1 VVAKKPEVLI
11 GVGVLVLAAILA
23 YGATGISSDAG
34 YSGVGPNFVPWV
46 VSGVLALCGGFL
58 LWESLSGGFHDME
71 EPSGAEHGYWPGFAW
86 VTAGMLLNAALITTI
101 GFIFSCT
108 LCFTLAVRGYKASQ
122 GHPDFSVRAFVKD
135 ALIGLV
141 IAAPVY
147 WMFTKLLAI
156 NLPGLTASGWL

>member
-1 VVAKKPEVLI
+1 MTAKKPEVLI
-11 GVGVLVLAAILA
+11 GAGVLVLSACLA
-23 YGATGISSDAG
+23 FGATKISSDAG

-46 VSGVLALCGGFL
+46 VAGVLGLCGAFL
-58 LWESLSGGFHDME
+58 LWEALSGGFRQME

-86 VTAGMLLNAALITTI
+86 VTAGMLLNATLITTI

-122 GHPDFSVRAFVKD
+122 GHPDFGARAFVKD
-135 ALIGLV
+135 AVIGLI